1 MHSHEFKFDAYG
13 LNLRMHSHEFLF
25 PCQIF
30 GVFWL
35 VPPMSDHPE
44 SGMPL
49 EYLRMR
55 SRRDFGCTP
64 YNHTWV
70 PPKSIVERFRAL
82 LRDLRFW
89 ANFLVFRIEKNL
101 DLRRLN
107 AYQRKR
113 GDWTPQSNRL
123 YGHPEW
129 VWNDKNNCII
139 GDYHAEH
146 DVR

>member
-1 MHSHEFKFDAYG
+1 MIPLRRVVYG
-13 LNLRMHSHEFLF
+13 T
-25 PCQIF
+25 PT
-30 GVFWL
+30 
-35 VPPMSDHPE
+35 

-49 EYLRMR
+49 ESPQLRPE
-55 SRRDFGCTP
+55 RDLGCTP

-70 PPKSIVERFRAL
+70 PLKSIVERFRGI
-82 LRDLRFW
+82 LRDFRFW
-89 ANFLVFRIEKNL
+89 ADFLVFRIEKNL

-123 YGHPEW
+123 KWSSRMGL
-129 VWNDKNNCII
+129 NDKNNCII

-146 DVR
+146 DVRYRSFVQFARTF